1 MRIGELAR
9 ASGITAR
16 TVRYY
21 EGIGLLP
28 RPPREPSGYRRY
40 GSDDLSRLPFIV
52 GAKALGLSLEDI
64 RDVLEVSEPGAVSC
78 PHVLA
83 LLEARREAIAMW
95 MRQARDVHAEL
106 ERTIR
111 ASRRRLRRSASP
123 EHACPIIDRG
133 LHARVRLRLEDAGS
147 SRQQRVVAEPV
158 STRAGRG
165 RATPGS
171 LRPSG
176 SAEGQKPF

>member
-9 ASGITAR
+9 ETGITAK

-21 EGIGLLP
+21 ESIGLMP
-28 RPPREPSGYRRY
+28 EPPREQSGYRRY
-40 GSDDLSRLPFIV
+40 RAEDLSRLRFIV

-83 LLEARREAIAMW
+83 LLEARRDAIADW
-95 MRQARDVHAEL
+95 MRGARAVHDEL

-111 ASRRRLRRSASP
+111 RSRRRLRGSASP
-123 EHACPIIDRG
+123 EDACPIIEHG
-133 LHARVRLRLEDAGS
+133 LHARVQLRLTDPGS
-147 SRQQRVVAEPV
+147 STKILHVVQPPAV
-158 STRAGRG
+158 
-165 RATPGS
+165 
-171 LRPSG
+171 
-176 SAEGQKPF
+176 